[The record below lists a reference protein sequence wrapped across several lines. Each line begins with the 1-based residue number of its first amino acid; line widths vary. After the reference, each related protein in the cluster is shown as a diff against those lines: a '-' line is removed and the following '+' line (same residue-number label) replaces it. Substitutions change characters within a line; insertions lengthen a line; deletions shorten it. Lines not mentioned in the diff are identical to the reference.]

1 MGHPIHEKSHPD
13 LQKWHTKYA
22 IFHQA
27 GTCMMPKEGVFAL
40 VIRFGIISEGDTI
53 RVRNVG

>member
-1 MGHPIHEKSHPD
+1 MPEKR
-13 LQKWHTKYA
+13 LIQFGKTYHTKYA
-22 IFHQA
+22 IFHQV